1 MLRVRE
7 GIFTFSFRFSCFL
20 CDFHI
25 CNDCANNVWDEKRI
39 ENEKKIQTKI
49 ENLQTIV
56 VSQVDEE
63 EGLLDVL
70 EQSEEAF
77 KVHDDIPLIDEN
89 PSLDDVSLI
98 VEKIKINRP
107 KFLHQGNLQGSL
119 VHCTGPR
126 FMMLLT
132 PALLCHKD
140 TAQGTQSPKIGAFFS
155 F

>member
-7 GIFTFSFRFSCFL
+7 EIFTFLFRFSCFL

-25 CNDCANNVWDEKRI
+25 CNDCANNVWEEKRI
-39 ENEKKIQTKI
+39 ENEKKIQSKI
-49 ENLQTIV
+49 ENLQTSSV
-56 VSQVDEE
+56 VSQVEEE
-63 EGLLDVL
+63 EGLPDVM

-107 KFLHQGNLQGSL
+107 KFLHQGNLQGSV
-119 VHCTGPR
+119 VHCRGPR
-126 FMMLLT
+126 FMVIHGGQLSYAIKTQLI
-132 PALLCHKD
+132 ALK
-140 TAQGTQSPKIGAFFS
+140 AAN
-155 F
+155 